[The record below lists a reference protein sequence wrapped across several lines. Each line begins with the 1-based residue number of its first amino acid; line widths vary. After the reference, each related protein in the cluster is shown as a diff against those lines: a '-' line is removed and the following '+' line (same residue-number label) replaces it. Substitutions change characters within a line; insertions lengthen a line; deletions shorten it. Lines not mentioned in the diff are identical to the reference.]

1 MKHVKALAL
10 KLMALIVL
18 SFIVLYIIFELPF
31 NGILVTAVMTT
42 VLIYVIGDLV
52 VLKSGGN
59 FVATLVDAGT
69 TFAVSWIYLA
79 SVTDEEVIVASFV
92 FAVAVGLF
100 ESLFH
105 YWLLNTGFTDTM
117 S

>member
-10 KLMALIVL
+10 KLIALIVL

-31 NGILVTAVMTT
+31 NAVFITAVITS
-42 VLIYVIGDLV
+42 VVIYVLGDLV

-59 FVATLVDAGT
+59 FVAVLVDAGT
-69 TFAVSWIYLA
+69 TFALSWIYLA

-105 YWLLNTGFTDTM
+105 YWLLSSGFTEER
-117 S
+117 

>member
-1 MKHVKALAL
+1 MKHLKALAL
-10 KLMALIVL
+10 KLAALIVL

-31 NGILVTAVMTT
+31 NGIFVTAVITT
-42 VLIYVIGDLV
+42 VVIYVIGDLV

-79 SVTDEEVIVASFV
+79 SITDEEVIVASFV

-105 YWLLNTGFTDTM
+105 YWLLSTGFIEER